1 MALKDLLVIVDD
13 RARPAVPLIR
23 RAMPRPD
30 RSPIVH
36 ATDFSREAV
45 PAFRAAVSL
54 AAAGRRRLSLVHVL
68 MPPSPFVASGT
79 PWASW
84 KSSRRRPVAR
94 RAGISAGWCSRPGGA
109 ASGQREPCWTARR
122 PRPSRAQPER
132 RGPGCSSSAHTDGR
146 ASPASPWAAWPAGYC
161 GSRPARS

>member
-1 MALKDLLVIVDD
+1 
-13 RARPAVPLIR
+13 
-23 RAMPRPD
+23 MPRPD

-84 KSSRRRPVAR
+84 EELEASAR
-94 RAGISAGWCSRPGGA
+94 REARRHLGRLVL
-109 ASGQREPCWTARR
+109 TARR
-122 PRPSRAQPER
+122 HGVRAKGTVLDGPPAETIARAARAARAGLLVIGTHGRTGITRIAMGSVAGRVLRIATCPVLTVRAR
-132 RGPGCSSSAHTDGR
+132 RR
-146 ASPASPWAAWPAGYC
+146 K
-161 GSRPARS
+161 R